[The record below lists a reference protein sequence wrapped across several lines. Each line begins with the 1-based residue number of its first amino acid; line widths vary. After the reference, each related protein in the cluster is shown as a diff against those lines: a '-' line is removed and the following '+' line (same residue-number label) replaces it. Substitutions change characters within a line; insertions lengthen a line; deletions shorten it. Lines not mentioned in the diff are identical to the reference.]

1 MMKTNQWN
9 RISANQPNQH
19 GSARIRE
26 VTMANGEINNNG
38 FGGGFLADMLR
49 DMKDLYGIEDNTKD
63 SQKSKITFILRSL
76 AEYSILKTQGEFLK
90 MPSSFSERIN
100 ELMSEY
106 NYTKKELAEMTGYH
120 YSTIVQYCAG
130 TRLPS
135 GPRTEALAE
144 IFDCDVDYL
153 MGRSDVR
160 RVRDLEKAV
169 YQNISRKD
177 IELLNALKKADPN
190 VRSAIMIL
198 LGLKAAR

>member
-1 MMKTNQWN
+1 
-9 RISANQPNQH
+9 
-19 GSARIRE
+19 
-26 VTMANGEINNNG
+26 
-38 FGGGFLADMLR
+38 
-49 DMKDLYGIEDNTKD
+49 
-63 SQKSKITFILRSL
+63 
-76 AEYSILKTQGEFLK
+76 

-106 NYTKKELAEMTGYH
+106 NYTKKELAEVTGYH

>member
-1 MMKTNQWN
+1 MVL
-9 RISANQPNQH
+9 S
-19 GSARIRE
+19 
-26 VTMANGEINNNG
+26 
-38 FGGGFLADMLR
+38 F
-49 DMKDLYGIEDNTKD
+49 EDNTKD

-160 RVRDLEKAV
+160 RVKDLEKAV

-177 IELLNALKKADPN
+177 IEILNALKKADPR
-190 VRSAIMIL
+190 VRSAILIL
-198 LGLKAAR
+198 LGLKVAK